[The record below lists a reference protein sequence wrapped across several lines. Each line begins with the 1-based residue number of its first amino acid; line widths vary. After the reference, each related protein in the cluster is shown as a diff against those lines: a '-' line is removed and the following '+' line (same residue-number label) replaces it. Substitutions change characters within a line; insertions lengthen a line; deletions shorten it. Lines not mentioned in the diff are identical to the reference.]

1 MIQSHSDNGT
11 DGGSDAPFVCLKWST
26 GSGIAS
32 EGVQEDCPAACK
44 SYLYIIQP
52 RSAAPLEIF
61 LKISK
66 KVYRSTLSNND
77 NFTTMAAV
85 LNPFVAALQQS
96 PHEFLQPSL
105 PLYTDAIAYLK
116 DFLDPLA
123 KDVSTEQQLRLK
135 ESRRKR
141 KRGQGDGDE
150 EVLRLKQLHTD
161 GFGVEQVWE
170 QARRVIDA
178 AREEAE
184 REYEVAQPQNADD
197 RVESASGRKVVTFED
212 EVDETEDDDDSED
225 MGVEGVD
232 YEIEGVDDGEGE
244 WSDEEESQEAEN
256 DEDQDALEDALEG
269 EDVEMRDDFD
279 DEDEEEQAPEL
290 VTDKFGLND
299 GFFSIDDFNK
309 QSEFLEQQDAQGGDD
324 GAASDEEDVDWD
336 ADPLGQGAGAAITD
350 SGVADDGADD
360 SEDDEGGPTF
370 GDPDALSE
378 DEDEDVDGGELN
390 GMGGMGNTN
399 DVMYKDFFAPPAQ
412 KKKKNKK
419 GRPHP
424 HNFPAKAAN
433 PQEDEQDMER
443 TMEAVHRDLFEDE
456 ASEEEGAES
465 DEEQQ
470 AAIDRA
476 ADPRSRRSAHER
488 RKAELAEEIRKLEA
502 ANVAKREWT
511 LSGEARAADR
521 PMNSLLEHDL
531 DFERAGKP
539 VPVITAEVSESIE
552 ELIKRRILALDFQDI
567 PRRRPDDL
575 ATGKEGRRGAQ
586 NFELDDSKSKKGLAE
601 EYEEEHLK
609 RTDPNFVDVKDE
621 KLAKEQKE
629 IEALWREVSGQLD
642 SLSSWHFRPKQAAPQ
657 LDIRVD
663 APAVVMEDARP
674 SAGGDVAGASQ
685 LAPQEVY
692 KAGEA
697 TVKGSKTEVVG
708 KSGLPAGREELT
720 KDERKRRRRREKERI
735 RKAGGTDGDKNES
748 KAKKDKKA
756 MLGDLKRGGVK
767 VIGKKG
773 EVADVDGNITQKDS
787 GGQGAAKY
795 ML

>member
-1 MIQSHSDNGT
+1 
-11 DGGSDAPFVCLKWST
+11 
-26 GSGIAS
+26 
-32 EGVQEDCPAACK
+32 
-44 SYLYIIQP
+44 
-52 RSAAPLEIF
+52 
-61 LKISK
+61 
-66 KVYRSTLSNND
+66 
-77 NFTTMAAV
+77 MAAV
-85 LNPFVAALQQS
+85 SNNFVAALQKS

-116 DFLDPLA
+116 NFLDPLA
-123 KDVSTEQQLRLK
+123 QDVSAEQQQRLK
-135 ESRRKR
+135 ESRKKR
-141 KRGQGDGDE
+141 KRGQTDGEE

-161 GFGVEQVWE
+161 GFAVEQVWE
-170 QARRVIDA
+170 QARRVINA
-178 AREEAE
+178 ARDEAE
-184 REYEVAQPQNADD
+184 REFELIREQSTDESDDEPSGKKAVKFAD
-197 RVESASGRKVVTFED
+197 ELG
-212 EVDETEDDDDSED
+212 EDDEAADSED

-232 YEIEGVDDGEGE
+232 YEIEGVDDGTGE
-244 WSDEEESQEAEN
+244 WSDEEEGEGGD
-256 DEDQDALEDALEG
+256 DEDDDHLEDALNG
-269 EDVEMRDDFD
+269 EDMDMHDDFD
-279 DEDEEEQAPEL
+279 DLNEEDIGEEQAPEL

-309 QSEFLEQQDAQGGDD
+309 QSEFLEQQDARGDDD

-336 ADPLGQGAGAAITD
+336 ADPLGQGAGVAITD
-350 SGVADDGADD
+350 GGEAGAGADE
-360 SEDDEGGPTF
+360 SEDEEGGPTF
-370 GDPDALSE
+370 GDPDAMSE
-378 DEDEDVDGGELN
+378 DEDEDLDGGDLD

-419 GRPHP
+419 GRPNP
-424 HNFPAKAAN
+424 HNFPAKTAD
-433 PQEDEQDMER
+433 PEEDEQDMTR

-456 ASEEEGAES
+456 ASEEEEEE

-470 AAIDRA
+470 ASLDR

-521 PMNSLLEHDL
+521 PMNSLLEQDL
-531 DFERAGKP
+531 EFERAGKP

-552 ELIKRRILALDFQDI
+552 ELIKRRILAMDFQDI

-657 LDIRVD
+657 MDIRVD
-663 APAVVMEDARP
+663 TPAVVMEDARP
-674 SAGGDVAGASQ
+674 NAGGDVAGASQ

-692 KAGEA
+692 KAGDA
-697 TVKGSKTEVVG
+697 TEKGSNTEVVG

-748 KAKKDKKA
+748 RAKKDKKA

-773 EVADVDGNITQKDS
+773 EVQDVDGKVSRQET

>member
-1 MIQSHSDNGT
+1 MKGRKRGRDPVRLPIRLTLHEFVRARDFFGT
-11 DGGSDAPFVCLKWST
+11 ASARRTST
-26 GSGIAS
+26 TSPNIHLA
-32 EGVQEDCPAACK
+32 
-44 SYLYIIQP
+44 
-52 RSAAPLEIF
+52 
-61 LKISK
+61 
-66 KVYRSTLSNND
+66 N
-77 NFTTMAAV
+77 MAAV
-85 LNPFVAALQQS
+85 SNNFVAALQKS

-116 DFLDPLA
+116 NFLDPLA
-123 KDVSTEQQLRLK
+123 QDVSTEQQQRLN
-135 ESRRKR
+135 ESRKKR
-141 KRGQGDGDE
+141 KRGQIDGDE

-184 REYEVAQPQNADD
+184 REIELAQAEESDESDAEPSGKKAVKFADELD
-197 RVESASGRKVVTFED
+197 
-212 EVDETEDDDDSED
+212 EDDEDADSED

-232 YEIEGVDDGEGE
+232 YEVEGVDDGEGE
-244 WSDEEESQEAEN
+244 FSDEEEEEEGLDGEEE
-256 DEDQDALEDALEG
+256 DEDDDALEAALDG
-269 EDVEMRDDFD
+269 EDMDMHDDFD
-279 DEDEEEQAPEL
+279 DMDEDTLVEEEAPEL
-290 VTDKFGLND
+290 VNDKFGLND

-309 QSEFLEQQDAQGGDD
+309 QSEFLEQQDARGDDD

-336 ADPLGQGAGAAITD
+336 ADPLGKGAGLAITD
-350 SGVADDGADD
+350 GGEAAAGAED
-360 SEDDEGGPTF
+360 SEDEDGGPTF

-378 DEDEDVDGGELN
+378 DEDEDIDGGELD

-424 HNFPAKAAN
+424 HNFPAKAAD
-433 PQEDEQDMER
+433 PQEEEQDMTR
-443 TMEAVHRDLFEDE
+443 TMEAVHRDLFEDD
-456 ASEEEGAES
+456 ASEEEEEEE

-470 AAIDRA
+470 AAVNR

-521 PMNSLLEHDL
+521 PMNSLLEQDL

-552 ELIKRRILALDFQDI
+552 ELIKRRILAMDFQDI

-575 ATGKEGRRGAQ
+575 ATGKDGRRGAQ
-586 NFELDDSKSKKGLAE
+586 NFELDDTKSKKGLAD

-663 APAVVMEDARP
+663 TAAIVMEDARP
-674 SAGGDVAGASQ
+674 NAGGDVAGASQ

-697 TVKGSKTEVVG
+697 TEKGSNTEVVG

-735 RKAGGTDGDKNES
+735 RKAGGTDDKNES
-748 KAKKDKKA
+748 RAKKDKKA

-773 EVADVDGNITQKDS
+773 EVQDVDGNASKQEG